1 MPAHEP
7 DAQVFEAQRPR
18 LLRLAYRMLG
28 SFAEAEDVV
37 QDAWLRMQRSDDLI
51 EVPAAWLTRVT
62 TRLCLDRLRSARA
75 QRETYIGPWLP
86 EPIIE
91 EEPGIDTDEL
101 TFALMMALERLSP
114 LERAA
119 FLLHDVFGVTLAEIA
134 ETLGRD
140 AAAVRQLAARA
151 RKHVEAGRTRYPVDR
166 AEADRIARA
175 FFAASTTGDIGA
187 LRAML
192 AEDVVLHS
200 DGGGRVIAFRNP
212 IQGLQRVLRLFA
224 GVSRK
229 NRYSA
234 KLIRSLTIDGLP
246 GYISRDRG
254 DVLQATMLDIADGK
268 VRAIYI
274 MRNPEKLGHVVG
286 ALGIS
291 GEA

>member
-1 MPAHEP
+1 M
-7 DAQVFEAQRPR
+7 QRPR

-37 QDAWLRMQRSDDLI
+37 QDAWLRLQRSDMFI
-51 EVPAAWLTRVT
+51 ETPAAWLTRVT
-62 TRLCLDRLRSARA
+62 TRLCLDRLRSARVK
-75 QRETYIGPWLP
+75 RETYIGPWLP
-86 EPIIE
+86 EPMVE

-101 TFALMMALERLSP
+101 TFALMLALERLSP

-166 AEADRIARA
+166 AEADRIASA

-200 DGGGRVIAFRNP
+200 DGGGRVTAFRNP
-212 IQGLQRVLRLFA
+212 ILGLQRVLRLFA

-254 DVLQATMLDIADGK
+254 DVLQATMLDIAEGK

-274 MRNPEKLGHVVG
+274 MRNPEKLGHVVA

>member
-7 DAQVFEAQRPR
+7 DAQVFEMQRPR

-37 QDAWLRMQRSDDLI
+37 QDAWLRLQRSDMSI
-51 EVPAAWLTRVT
+51 EAPAAWLTRVT
-62 TRLCLDRLRSARA
+62 TRLCLDRLRSARV

-101 TFALMMALERLSP
+101 TFALMLALERLSP

-119 FLLHDVFGVTLAEIA
+119 FLLHDVFGVTLSEIA

-166 AEADRIARA
+166 AEADRIASA

-200 DGGGRVIAFRNP
+200 DGGGRVTAFRNP
-212 IQGLQRVLRLFA
+212 IMGLQRVLRLFA

-254 DVLQATMLDIADGK
+254 DVLQATMLDIAEGK

-274 MRNPEKLGHVVG
+274 MRNPEKLGHVVA

>member
-28 SFAEAEDVV
+28 SLAEAEDVV

-151 RKHVEAGRTRYPVDR
+151 RKHVEAGRTRYPLDR

>member
-101 TFALMMALERLSP
+101 TFALMLALERLSP

-166 AEADRIARA
+166 AEADRIAGA

-229 NRYSA
+229 NSYSA

>member
-101 TFALMMALERLSP
+101 TFALMLALERLSP

-229 NRYSA
+229 NSYSA

>member
-28 SFAEAEDVV
+28 SFVEAEDVV

-91 EEPGIDTDEL
+91 EEPGIDTDGL

-119 FLLHDVFGVTLAEIA
+119 FLLHDVFGVALAEIA

-268 VRAIYI
+268 VRAICI

>member
-37 QDAWLRMQRSDDLI
+37 QDAWLRMQRSDDVI

>member
-254 DVLQATMLDIADGK
+254 DVLQATKLDIADGK